1 MKFGLTE
8 LFGNLRFYKGTNY
21 VGFAPPASV
30 PTSYNFTLPSAP
42 PGSTQALVSDSAG
55 ALSFQALG
63 GGGTVTS
70 VALSAPSIFS
80 VGGSPV
86 SSSGTLALTFA
97 TGQTAN
103 RFLASPDGSAGALGL
118 RAIAWGDVSGL
129 AGTSSNSFAA
139 GNDSRLHSQN
149 TDTGTTQTS
158 FLIDSGG
165 TPIRL
170 KASAGAL
177 QLRNNA
183 DNGNV
188 DLLLANLTLTGNLT
202 VQGTTTTV
210 NSETMTVDDNSIVL
224 NNNVSTGTPTEN
236 GGIELRR
243 GASTSAAILWDETT
257 DEWQSGLVGSTLP
270 IARVYRTT
278 FTNASLTAG
287 VLTVTHNL
295 GQQYVTA
302 TVVDNNAKVV
312 LPDEITFSST
322 SALAIDLTSF
332 GTLTGTWRVVITG

>member
-1 MKFGLTE
+1 MKFGLAE
-8 LFGNLRFYKGTNY
+8 LFGNLRFYKGSNF
-21 VGFAPPASV
+21 VGFAPPATV
-30 PTSYNFTLPSAP
+30 PSSFSFTLPSAL
-42 PGSTQALVSDSAG
+42 PGSTQALTVDSSG
-55 ALSFQALG
+55 NMSFQALG

-70 VALSAPSIFS
+70 VALSAPSVFS

-86 SSSGTLALTFA
+86 TSSGTLALTFA

-103 RFLASPDGSAGALGL
+103 RFLASPDGSAGAVAL

-129 AGTSSNSFAA
+129 AGTSSSSFAA
-139 GNDSRLHSQN
+139 GNDSRFHTQN

-165 TPIRL
+165 TPVRL
-170 KASAGAL
+170 KASSGGL

-183 DNGNV
+183 DNANA
-188 DLLLANLTLTGNLT
+188 DLLLANLTLSGNLT
-202 VQGTTTTV
+202 VQGTTTTI
-210 NSETMTVDDNSIVL
+210 NSETIAVDDNIIVL
-224 NNNVSTGTPTEN
+224 NNNVSSGTPTES
-236 GGIELRR
+236 GGVEVRR
-243 GASTSAAILWDETT
+243 GASTSATVLWDETA
-257 DEWQSGLVGSTLP
+257 DEWQAGLVGAALP

-295 GQQYVTA
+295 GQQYVTV
-302 TVVDNNAKVV
+302 TVVDNNAKVI

-322 SALAIDLTSF
+322 TALSVDLTSF
-332 GTLTGTWRVVITG
+332 GTLSGTWRVIVCG